1 MEKGKTLFCA
11 KIDIV
16 VTEPPP
22 PPEKAE
28 VRLPRPY
35 RVVLDEART
44 LQTQH
49 QAYDT
54 MIFKL

>member
-11 KIDIV
+11 KIGIV
-16 VTEPPP
+16 VTEPP

-35 RVVLDEART
+35 RVVLNEART